1 VEIFS
6 LVGKIA
12 LDGKAAVENALKEI
26 DGKAKDVADR
36 FNQVGSVFT
45 TAGKK
50 MSDTGKNLS
59 KYITAP
65 LTGIG
70 VAAGKMSIDFESAFA
85 GVRKTVDASEQEL
98 AELRDGIR
106 DMAKEIPASAKEI
119 AGVAEAAGQL
129 GIEVPNIL
137 SFTRTMIDLGEATNL
152 SADQAATSLARLAN
166 ITQMPQTEFDRLGST
181 IVALGNNLATTE
193 AEIVEM
199 GLRLAG
205 AGAQVGMTEA
215 QILGFA
221 GALSSVGIAAEAGG
235 SAFSRVMADMQ
246 LAVETGSER
255 LNDFAAVAG
264 MSADE
269 FRRAFQEDAAGAIIA
284 FIQGL
289 STAEERGMSAIAVL
303 DEMGITEIR
312 LRDALLR
319 AAGAGDLFNESIQI
333 GTQAWEENTALT
345 TEAEQ
350 RYGTTASQ
358 LEILRNKLV
367 DAGIE
372 LGDKLTPI
380 LRDSV
385 IPLVETFIGHISGLI
400 DWFSSLDPKW
410 QQVILT
416 AIGFTAALGPLLL
429 IIGKIITV
437 VGTITGAL
445 PVLGAAFTALTGPV
459 GLVVAAIA
467 ALIAIGVTLYKN
479 WDTIKEKLAQI
490 WGSIKET
497 ASDIWD
503 GIWNTIKGVINWII
517 GGINKMINALNSI
530 RIKVPAIN
538 IPLVGKVGGFEIGL
552 PRIPT
557 IPMLAKGGD
566 IIRAGAAIVGEAGP
580 ELLELPQGAKVKP
593 LTGESIDYDRLE
605 AIAYASFYDAFV
617 DALKT
622 LGKGEI
628 RINIDGRTLAREM
641 IPRII
646 AENQRMGVVIT

>member
-1 VEIFS
+1 MEIFS
-6 LVGKIA
+6 LVGKIT

-26 DGKAKDVADR
+26 DAKAKDVADR
-36 FNQVGSVFT
+36 FNQVGSVFA

-50 MSDTGKNLS
+50 ISDTGKNLS
-59 KYITAP
+59 KYITVP
-65 LTGIG
+65 LAGIG

-85 GVRKTVDASEQEL
+85 GVRKTVDASEEDL
-98 AELRDGIR
+98 AKLRDGIR
-106 DMAKEIPASAKEI
+106 DMAKEIPAAATEI

-129 GIEVPNIL
+129 GIRTENIL
-137 SFTRTMIDLGEATNL
+137 GFTRTMIDLGEATNL
-152 SADQAATSLARLAN
+152 SAEQAATSLARLAN
-166 ITQMPQTEFDRLGST
+166 ITQMPQDQFDRLGST

-205 AGAQVGMTEA
+205 AGKQVGLTEA
-215 QILGFA
+215 QILGLA
-221 GALSSVGIAAEAGG
+221 GALSSVGIEAQAGG
-235 SAFSRVMADMQ
+235 SAFSRVMVDMQ

-255 LNDFAAVAG
+255 LEQFARVAG
-264 MSADE
+264 MSTDE

-319 AAGAGDLFNESIQI
+319 AAGAGDLFNESIMI
-333 GTQAWEENTALT
+333 GTQAWGENIALT

-385 IPLVETFIGHISGLI
+385 IPLVETFIGHVSGLI
-400 DWFSSLDPKW
+400 DWFSNLDPKW

-416 AIGFTAALGPLLL
+416 AIGFAAALGPLLL

-445 PVLGAAFTALTGPV
+445 PVLGTAFTALTGPV

-467 ALIAIGVTLYKN
+467 AAIAIGVTLYKN

-490 WGSIKET
+490 WGSIKQT
-497 ASDIWD
+497 ASDVWN

-517 GGINKMINALNSI
+517 GGINKMINALNKI
-530 RIKVPAIN
+530 RIKVPAVN

-557 IPMLAKGGD
+557 IPMLAAGG
-566 IIRAGAAIVGEAGP
+566 IIQRSGLALVGEAGP
-580 ELLELPQGAKVKP
+580 ELLNLPRGAQVTP
-593 LTGESIDYDRLE
+593 LPAGGTTINITGNTFRSRSDIDYLVSELKRLK
-605 AIAYASFYDAFV
+605 I
-617 DALKT
+617 
-622 LGKGEI
+622 
-628 RINIDGRTLAREM
+628 
-641 IPRII
+641 
-646 AENQRMGVVIT
+646 

>member
-1 VEIFS
+1 MEIFS
-6 LVGKIA
+6 LVGKIT
-12 LDGKAAVENALKEI
+12 LEGKAAVENALKEI
-26 DGKAKDVADR
+26 DEKAKDVADQ
-36 FNQVGSVFT
+36 FNKVGSVFT

-50 MSDTGKNLS
+50 ISNTGKNLS

-70 VAAGKMSIDFESAFA
+70 IAAGKMSIDFESAFA

-98 AELRDGIR
+98 AALRDGIR
-106 DMAKEIPASAKEI
+106 DMAKEIPAAATEI

-152 SADQAATSLARLAN
+152 SAEQAATSLARLAN

-205 AGAQVGMTEA
+205 AGKQVGLTEA
-215 QILGFA
+215 QILGLA
-221 GALSSVGIAAEAGG
+221 GALSSVGIEAQAGG
-235 SAFSRVMADMQ
+235 SAFSRVMVDMQ

-255 LNDFAAVAG
+255 LEQFAQVAG
-264 MSADE
+264 MSASE
-269 FRRAFQEDAAGAIIA
+269 FQRAFKEDAAGAIIA

-289 STAEERGMSAIAVL
+289 ATAEERGMSAIAVL

-358 LEILRNKLV
+358 LELLRNKLE

-380 LRDSV
+380 LRDSI
-385 IPLVETFIGHISGLI
+385 IPLVETLIGHISGLI

-445 PVLGAAFTALTGPV
+445 PILGAAFTALTGPV

-467 ALIAIGVTLYKN
+467 AAIAIGVELYKN
-479 WDTIKEKLAQI
+479 WDTIKEKLAEI
-490 WGSIKET
+490 WGSIKQT
-497 ASDIWD
+497 ASDVWNGIWD
-503 GIWNTIKGVINWII
+503 TIKGVINWII

-557 IPMLAKGGD
+557 IPELAAGG
-566 IIRAGAAIVGEAGP
+566 IIQRSGLALVGEAGP

-622 LGKGEI
+622 LGKGEL

-646 AENQRMGVVIT
+646 AENQRLGVVIT

>member
-1 VEIFS
+1 MEIFS
-6 LVGKIA
+6 LVGKIT

-26 DGKAKDVADR
+26 DAKAKDVADR
-36 FNQVGSVFT
+36 FNQVGSVFA

-50 MSDTGKNLS
+50 ISDTGKNLS
-59 KYITAP
+59 KYITVP
-65 LTGIG
+65 LAGIG

-85 GVRKTVDASEQEL
+85 GVRKTVDASEEDL
-98 AELRDGIR
+98 AKLRDGIR
-106 DMAKEIPASAKEI
+106 DMAKEIPAAATEI

-129 GIEVPNIL
+129 GIQTENIL
-137 SFTRTMIDLGEATNL
+137 GFTRTMIDLGEATNL
-152 SADQAATSLARLAN
+152 SAEQAATSLARLAN
-166 ITQMPQTEFDRLGST
+166 ITQMPQDQFDRLGST

-205 AGAQVGMTEA
+205 AGKQVGLTEA
-215 QILGFA
+215 QILGLA
-221 GALSSVGIAAEAGG
+221 GALSSVGIEAQAGG
-235 SAFSRVMADMQ
+235 SAFSRVMVDMQ

-255 LNDFAAVAG
+255 LEQFARVAG
-264 MSADE
+264 MSTDE

-319 AAGAGDLFNESIQI
+319 AAGAGDLFNESIMI
-333 GTQAWEENTALT
+333 GTQAWGENIALT

-385 IPLVETFIGHISGLI
+385 IPLVETFIGHVSGLI
-400 DWFSSLDPKW
+400 DWFSNLDPKW

-416 AIGFTAALGPLLL
+416 AIGFAAALGPLLL

-445 PVLGAAFTALTGPV
+445 PVLGTAFTALTGPV

-467 ALIAIGVTLYKN
+467 AAIAIGVTLYKN

-490 WGSIKET
+490 WGSIKQT
-497 ASDIWD
+497 ASDVWN

-530 RIKVPAIN
+530 RIKVPAVN

-557 IPMLAKGGD
+557 IPALAAGG
-566 IIRAGAAIVGEAGP
+566 IIQRSGLALVGEAGP
-580 ELLELPQGAKVKP
+580 ELLNLPRGAQVTP
-593 LTGESIDYDRLE
+593 LPAGGTTINITGNTFRSRSDIDYLVSELKRLK
-605 AIAYASFYDAFV
+605 I
-617 DALKT
+617 
-622 LGKGEI
+622 
-628 RINIDGRTLAREM
+628 
-641 IPRII
+641 
-646 AENQRMGVVIT
+646 